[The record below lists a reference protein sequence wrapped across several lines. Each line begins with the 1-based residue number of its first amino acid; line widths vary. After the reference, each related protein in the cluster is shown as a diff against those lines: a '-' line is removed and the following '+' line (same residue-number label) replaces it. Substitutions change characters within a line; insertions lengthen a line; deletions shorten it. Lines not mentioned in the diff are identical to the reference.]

1 MADAKV
7 RVRLDTAQA
16 RQDLR
21 ALYGEMGR
29 PPSIPA
35 RGEVAGAPG
44 AGGGG
49 GGGRAPGVGGIAAG
63 VAIGGLTASALK
75 AILSSTA
82 VKGLSSSLLDDLAF
96 SAFGPGLGTIAG
108 AAAARGDVSSKLGL
122 AVGVGALKADS
133 PLVKEVFELSNRF
146 GSGAA
151 ARGAAQIRGALGSE
165 TAEASVKGIAEG
177 LTHAFEKFLPAIGDA
192 LKDAFVRALN
202 EVKLFG

>member
-133 PLVKEVFELSNRF
+133 PLVKELFELSNRF
-146 GSGAA
+146 GPAA
-151 ARGAAQIRGALGSE
+151 AVRGGAQIRGALGGE
-165 TAEASVKGIAEG
+165 QANAAIEGVVKG
-177 LTHAFEKFLPAIGDA
+177 LTNAFEQFLPALLSGIGEAVADGIRKA
-192 LKDAFVRALN
+192 LP
-202 EVKLFG
+202 